1 MVGFHFVNF
10 ESKSRIKRTLRVW
23 CIPSAIEDTSVVR
36 GDSMTTLSEKLLNDD
51 DRPSVIDD
59 CVALIDAEVAS
70 KKGIGG
76 LAIKTAFKTVKAVKP
91 GVIPDAVNFLL
102 DDFVEKLEPFYG
114 QFTQSGESDLA
125 SYIVRHADQVADS
138 LLGITD
144 ARAQKSR
151 HKTLVKA
158 YQKLR
163 PQGKK
168 QVTAAMPRIG
178 RMLVERGL

>member
-1 MVGFHFVNF
+1 
-10 ESKSRIKRTLRVW
+10 
-23 CIPSAIEDTSVVR
+23 
-36 GDSMTTLSEKLLNDD
+36 MTTLNETLLNDT
-51 DRPSVIDD
+51 DRPSVVSD
-59 CVALIDAEVAS
+59 CVDLIDAEVAS

-76 LAIKTAFKTVKAVKP
+76 LAIKTAFKTVKAIKP
-91 GVIPDAVNFLL
+91 GIIPDAVNFLL

-114 QFTQSGESDLA
+114 EFKASGDMDLA
-125 SYIVRHADQVADS
+125 GYVVRHADQVADS

-144 ARAQKSR
+144 SRAEKSR

-158 YQKLR
+158 YKKLR

-178 RMLVERGL
+178 AMLVARGL

>member
-1 MVGFHFVNF
+1 
-10 ESKSRIKRTLRVW
+10 
-23 CIPSAIEDTSVVR
+23 
-36 GDSMTTLSEKLLNDD
+36 MTTLSEKLLNDD

-114 QFTQSGESDLA
+114 QFTQSDESDLT

-144 ARAQKSR
+144 ARAQKVVTKRSSR
-151 HKTLVKA
+151 RTQNFALKEEA
-158 YQKLR
+158 GYDR
-163 PQGKK
+163 NAPYW
-168 QVTAAMPRIG
+168 
-178 RMLVERGL
+178 

>member
-1 MVGFHFVNF
+1 MVDA
-10 ESKSRIKRTLRVW
+10 LR
-23 CIPSAIEDTSVVR
+23 SGKADLAYGDT
-36 GDSMTTLSEKLLNDD
+36 MTTLNETLLNDT
-51 DRPSVIDD
+51 DRPSVVSD
-59 CVALIDAEVAS
+59 CVDLIDAEVAS

-76 LAIKTAFKTVKAVKP
+76 LAIKTAFKTVKAIKP
-91 GVIPDAVNFLL
+91 GIIPDAVNFLL

-114 QFTQSGESDLA
+114 EFKKSGEADLA
-125 SYIVRHADQVADS
+125 GYVVRHADQVADA

-144 ARAQKSR
+144 SRAEKSR

-158 YQKLR
+158 YKKLR

-178 RMLVERGL
+178 AMLVARGL